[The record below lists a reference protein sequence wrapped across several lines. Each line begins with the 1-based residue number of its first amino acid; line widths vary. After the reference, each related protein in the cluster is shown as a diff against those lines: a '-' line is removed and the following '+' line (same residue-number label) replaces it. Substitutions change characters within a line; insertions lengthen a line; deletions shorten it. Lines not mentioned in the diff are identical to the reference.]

1 MLVILLCFKKP
12 FDFVLV
18 RLTSF
23 VGGGGAYAGM
33 DLLVKEFSGLVNLNT
48 KKGLSLNSRSLK
60 PDFIFDDIA
69 GVGKVI

>member
-23 VGGGGAYAGM
+23 GGGCEYAGM
-33 DLLVKEFSGLVNLNT
+33 GLLMKEFSGLVNLNT
-48 KKGLSLNSRSLK
+48 KKGLGLNSHSLK

-69 GVGKVI
+69 GVRKVV